1 MKKVY
6 QAFTEISVMLNHMDN
21 EIINKIP
28 KSFILFIEKNKD
40 LKYKVNIDWSKKIND
55 QPLLK
60 ETRIILAL
68 LYRDYICSLE
78 EKNKLLKLD
87 YKELKI
93 QELVRNKK
101 YDLKL
106 KNIKNKT
113 VQYSKEKNNMQSVMP
128 ISKKTLYYRIKNNIR
143 IFILKLLSKNI

>member
-1 MKKVY
+1 MTKVY